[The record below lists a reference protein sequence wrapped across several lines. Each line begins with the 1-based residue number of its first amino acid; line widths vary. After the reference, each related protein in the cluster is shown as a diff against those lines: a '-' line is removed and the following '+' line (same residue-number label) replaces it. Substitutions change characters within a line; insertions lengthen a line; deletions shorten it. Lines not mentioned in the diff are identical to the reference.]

1 MTPNIIKAIRQA
13 CAAYKLG
20 AYSLIE
26 TIDENTGATA
36 IKTMLLEPS
45 VDRIEGDTN
54 FMVVKGVIISPID
67 VKIDVCKTD
76 ENTANA
82 DLVFAEALVKAIEFN
97 TFSCC
102 DGFKNVKGSFVS
114 ETTLDQSFIKF
125 TITAEQSVN
134 YSSSEIKALFI

>member
-1 MTPNIIKAIRQA
+1 MTPNIISAIRKA
-13 CAAYKLG
+13 CATYKLG
-20 AYSLIE
+20 AYSFIE

-36 IKTMLLEPS
+36 IKTVLLEPS
-45 VDRIEGDTN
+45 IDRIEGDTN
-54 FMVVKGVIISPID
+54 FMVVKGVIVSPID
-67 VKIDVCKTD
+67 VKIDACKAD

-82 DLVFAEALVKAIEFN
+82 DLVFAEALVKVVEFN

-102 DGFKNVKGSFVS
+102 DAFKNVKGLFAS

-134 YSSSEIKALFI
+134 YSTSNIKDLFI